1 MTAVARARDADD
13 ARDDADDAVARA
25 LRMATARTSDARA
38 NDARGRRRRL
48 GDRGAFA
55 SEARGAPEP
64 ALTPR
69 GRAFEALPMD
79 WSLKSSARWTSESS
93 LRWISSASA
102 TASSEGLR
110 AYSGGASV
118 VDGRTAEETQRAFAR
133 ASYSCA
139 FPGEALSDEQCAA
152 MRATASGGEWMKR
165 RESIWADALVSLYGL
180 LKVRQCF
187 AFYVVYRERTVL
199 FCAPGVGAVDDCGYA
214 VVANSS
220 AKFRRVLLDA
230 AIDFTSADEEAAAIE
245 RAKKEHNMEQG
256 KVWRPEDELASSRG
270 FLDEGDG
277 TSRAADNADMTA
289 QLAKMDAPSASRR
302 RAADTI
308 VCRGAIAVHGL
319 LNVLLEAAGVDPGTS
334 DNTPCDVPLLLA
346 PVPFSHSSMKPLG
359 LKVQA
364 NTTAAR
370 VDAPRTLQS
379 MPSATLR
386 TTYTAE
392 TERNDFIPPWT
403 LARVCAAISLN
414 HDEYS
419 LLCTTC
425 PHSVG
430 LNTGVAA
437 ARSATPPSAAAPI
450 RSRDYYEES
459 EVARIA
465 SSPPLGASVIARVQY
480 TNKTYYV
487 A

>member
-1 MTAVARARDADD
+1 MTALERARAGDESRDT
-13 ARDDADDAVARA
+13 ADDAVARA
-25 LRMATARTSDARA
+25 LRVATARTSDARS
-38 NDARGRRRRL
+38 NDARSRRRRL
-48 GDRGAFA
+48 GDRRAFGL
-55 SEARGAPEP
+55 EARGAPEL
-64 ALTPR
+64 AATPR
-69 GRAFEALPMD
+69 GRVFDALPMD
-79 WSLKSSARWTSESS
+79 WSLKSSARWTSETS

-110 AYSGGASV
+110 AYSGGASP
-118 VDGRTAEETQRAFAR
+118 VDGHTAEETQRAFAR

-152 MRATASGGEWMKR
+152 MRSTSSGGEWMKR
-165 RESIWADALVSLYGL
+165 REAIWADALVSLYGL

-214 VVANSS
+214 VVANSG
-220 AKFRRVLLDA
+220 ARFRRVLLDA
-230 AIDFTSADEEAAAIE
+230 AVDFTSADEEAAAID
-245 RAKKEHNMEQG
+245 RAKKEHEKEQG
-256 KVWRPEDELASSRG
+256 KVWRPEDELAAHG
-270 FLDEGDG
+270 AFLDEGDG
-277 TSRAADNADMTA
+277 TSRATDNADVTA
-289 QLAKMDAPSASRR
+289 QLAKMDAPSTARR

-334 DNTPCDVPLLLA
+334 ENAPCDIPMLLA

-359 LKVQA
+359 LKVQT
-364 NTTAAR
+364 NTTVAR

-379 MPSATLR
+379 MPSTTLT

-392 TERNDFIPPWT
+392 TERSDFIPPWT

-414 HDEYS
+414 HDEFA
-419 LLCTTC
+419 LACTTC

-430 LNTGVAA
+430 LNIGVAA
-437 ARSATPPSAAAPI
+437 ARSATNSSDAASIGA
-450 RSRDYYEES
+450 RDYYEES

-465 SSPPLGASVIARVQY
+465 SSPPLGASVISRVQY